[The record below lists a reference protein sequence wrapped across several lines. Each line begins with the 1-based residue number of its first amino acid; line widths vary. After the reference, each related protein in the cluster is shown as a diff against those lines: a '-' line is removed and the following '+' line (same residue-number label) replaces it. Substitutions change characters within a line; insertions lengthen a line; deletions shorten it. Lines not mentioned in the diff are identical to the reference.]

1 MRDDQFFKDTPRTA
15 LDMVG
20 ESIEFPIRYYDSR
33 MINGTFTVKTKKL
46 KKLFPHPNF
55 KPIEIFPGASM
66 LNIAALEYRDTSI
79 APYNEIAISV
89 PVRFPPKF
97 VFPGLSAI
105 SMMLKNSFSVYIHH
119 LPVTTEMARKVGV
132 HFFNY
137 PKFLAEITIQ
147 DQDEKLEV
155 TLREE
160 DELILKMNAKKL
172 PLNQSAKTEFHTY
185 SIKDNVVMHTLIEG
199 SAPRYGLKMLGNKAE
214 LELGNH
220 WISQEIA
227 ELNLSKTSLAVQH
240 TEGMMTKL
248 YTPNQRWD
256 VNTLAVVSD

>member
-1 MRDDQFFKDTPRTA
+1 
-15 LDMVG
+15 MVG
-20 ESIEFPIRYYDSR
+20 ESIEFPILYYDSR
-33 MINGTFTVKTKKL
+33 MINGTFTAKTKKL
-46 KKLFPHPNF
+46 NKLLPHPNF
-55 KPIEIFPGASM
+55 KPIEILPGVSM

-79 APYNEIAISV
+79 EAYNEIAISI
-89 PVRFPPKF
+89 PVKCPPKF
-97 VFPGLSAI
+97 VLPGISAI

-119 LPVTTEMARKVGV
+119 LPVTTKMARKVGV

-147 DQDEKLEV
+147 DQDDNLEV
-155 TLREE
+155 TLSEE
-160 DELILKMNAKKL
+160 NELILKMNAKKL

-185 SIKDNVVMHTLIEG
+185 SIKDNVVMHTRIEG

-248 YTPNQRWD
+248 YAPNQRWN
-256 VNTLAVVSD
+256 VNTKAIVSD